1 MSRPCRRY
9 GDRSELSDRPCGCLA
24 GSELPPRHS
33 PNRGSLIGLR
43 AALRADGDYDL
54 ADPVRGALVAADIEL
69 RDQPA
74 TTFWQLRNTH
84 HER

>member
-1 MSRPCRRY
+1 MVIGASSPIAHVDVLRAPSSRRGTR
-9 GDRSELSDRPCGCLA
+9 
-24 GSELPPRHS
+24 